1 MQFELLKMLATNPG
15 AMGAAIQLR
24 RADAAGRVHAQAELG
39 AAADGRA
46 APGRER
52 RAAAAGE
59 AGRGPRKKSAA
70 RRAKDSDKLRTSW
83 VRKRCDAAVAAAG
96 GVRLAR
102 VLACVGTFVLQLRR
116 LRAARVAATEA
127 VAAGGDVAAAVVPTA
142 VAAADDAAMGEPLA
156 LAPAPALTSVGEE
169 PPVGAPGDVG
179 GRTWAGVAAAPPA
192 AAPAAPPAAA
202 PAPAPA
208 ASPEKRRVEFD
219 AEQSPAQRGRPVADG
234 GREREERER
243 EEREREERVQ
253 GREREEREREVGRW
267 LARAEEARRG
277 AQPSRGYDRRASR
290 YK

>member
-1 MQFELLKMLATNPG
+1 
-15 AMGAAIQLR
+15 
-24 RADAAGRVHAQAELG
+24 
-39 AAADGRA
+39 
-46 APGRER
+46 
-52 RAAAAGE
+52 
-59 AGRGPRKKSAA
+59 
-70 RRAKDSDKLRTSW
+70 
-83 VRKRCDAAVAAAG
+83 VRKRCDTAVAAAG

-142 VAAADDAAMGEPLA
+142 VAAADDAAMDEPLE

-234 GREREERER
+234 GREERERKERER
-243 EEREREERVQ
+243 EEREREWEREWERK
-253 GREREEREREVGRW
+253 REREPWRWRVLAQEREVCERER
-267 LARAEEARRG
+267 ARR
-277 AQPSRGYDRRASR
+277 AARPPA

>member
-1 MQFELLKMLATNPG
+1 MQFELLKMLATHPG
-15 AMGAAIQLR
+15 AMGAAEQLR
-24 RADAAGRVHAQAELG
+24 RAEAAGRVHAQAELC
-39 AAADGRA
+39 AAVGGRA

-70 RRAKDSDKLRTSW
+70 RRVKDADKLRASW

-102 VLACVGTFVLQLRR
+102 VLACVGTFVLQLWR

-142 VAAADDAAMGEPLA
+142 VAAADDAAMDEAPV
-156 LAPAPALTSVGEE
+156 LAPV
-169 PPVGAPGDVG
+169 PGDVG
-179 GRTWAGVAAAPPA
+179 GRTWAGVA
-192 AAPAAPPAAA
+192 AAPPAAA

-234 GREREERER
+234 GREERER
-243 EEREREERVQ
+243 KERERM
-253 GREREEREREVGRW
+253 RERHLLW
-267 LARAEEARRG
+267 LYPPPARASVGSMRAWERQLAQAR
-277 AQPSRGYDRRASR
+277 ADWDSRH
-290 YK
+290 K